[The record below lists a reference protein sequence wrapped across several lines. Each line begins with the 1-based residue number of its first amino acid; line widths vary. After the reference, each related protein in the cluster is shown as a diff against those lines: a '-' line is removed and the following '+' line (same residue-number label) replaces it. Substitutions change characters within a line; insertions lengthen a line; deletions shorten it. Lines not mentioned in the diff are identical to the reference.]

1 MATEDAKSVA
11 AIANGAMESVL
22 MEKLTAF
29 ILCFRRAM
37 IGMDCVKVHM
47 KTGDGA

>member
-11 AIANGAMESVL
+11 AIASGAMESVL
-22 MEKLTAF
+22 MGKLTAF

-37 IGMDCVKVHM
+37 TRMDCIKVHM
-47 KTGDGA
+47 KTVDGA

>member
-1 MATEDAKSVA
+1 MITEDAENVA

-37 IGMDCVKVHM
+37 TRMDCMKVHM
-47 KTGDGA
+47 KIVDGA